1 MEPSPAAVFLVVGNV
16 RYLAA
21 TTAGITPLDTQL
33 DEQDR
38 VRVIEDIIDY
48 LETLTGNNKG

>member
-1 MEPSPAAVFLVVGNV
+1 MAHG
-16 RYLAA
+16 
-21 TTAGITPLDTQL
+21 TQL

>member
-1 MEPSPAAVFLVVGNV
+1 VGNV

-33 DEQDR
+33 YEQLR
-38 VRVIEDIIDY
+38 VRVIENIIDY
-48 LETLTGNNKG
+48 LETLTGNDKE